1 MSDDEATKVNTERE
15 NIDIGDMVE
24 SVSTGRLGLVTNMF
38 WADGEPYV
46 YGPYVVVIWVERG
59 YESCWIPHYDFKII
73 SKTSKNSG

>member
-1 MSDDEATKVNTERE
+1 MSEDEVAKVNTERE
-15 NIDIGDMVE
+15 SIEIGDMVE
-24 SVSTGRLGLVTNMF
+24 SVSTGRLGLVRNIV

-46 YGPYVVVIWVERG
+46 YGPYIVVIWVERG

>member
-1 MSDDEATKVNTERE
+1 MPEDEVTKVNAERE
-15 NIDIGDMVE
+15 SINIGDMVE
-24 SVSTGRLGLVTNMF
+24 SVSTGRLGLVRNIV

-46 YGPYVVVIWVERG
+46 YGPYIVVIWVEKG